1 MISKINAIAFCE
13 SIIAKYKTENRN
25 IDYLIGNE
33 IIKFFFYFKSTDPF
47 CNASVI
53 DDLNSALRKYALHL
67 MCDFYMKLDSV
78 RDSDKYD
85 MCWTFFL
92 YNSIGSYHVE
102 RHIRT

>member
-13 SIIAKYKTENRN
+13 SIIGKYKTEERH

-47 CNASVI
+47 CNATVI
-53 DDLNSALRKYALHL
+53 DDLNTALRKYDLNV
-67 MCDFYMKLDSV
+67 MCDFYMKLDIV
-78 RDSDKYD
+78 RHSDKYD
-85 MCWTFFL
+85 MCWTFFS
-92 YNSIGSYHVE
+92 YNSIGTYHVE